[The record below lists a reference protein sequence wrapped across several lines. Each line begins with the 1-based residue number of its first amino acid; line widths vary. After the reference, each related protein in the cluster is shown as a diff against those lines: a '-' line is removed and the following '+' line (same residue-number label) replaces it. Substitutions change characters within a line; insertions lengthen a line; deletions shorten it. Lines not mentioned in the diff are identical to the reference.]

1 MFFDSKNGNQ
11 NNADENNISKSL
23 SRIEQD
29 NSNNDNNEISISDS
43 NDIFNY
49 PSPKKML
56 SEMNQL
62 SKRIR
67 ENEYENEFN
76 NRTRVEEL
84 RTKYIPTLK
93 RFDNDS
99 INKKTPYKITNK
111 INKRFNQINIHLNK
125 NKIIDKKILKP
136 NMNINSINQ
145 FLKTDGNNDKKV
157 KAFDF
162 STKNK
167 FFTELLNEDCNY
179 VNNIKK
185 ISKKDLLSNNIDN
198 EKIIILLDKNRE
210 IMNLISKI
218 EDRYKTLRNEY
229 IFLYKNINNISIC
242 NSNLIN
248 SKNEY
253 ENYISKENINLNKK
267 LQSYESI
274 FTSMTNYIN
283 DISKIFNLTQINFIE
298 IKQNIINAN
307 IKSDEII
314 SNFVDI
320 LKENINY
327 IAEYI
332 KERIKFKNNN
342 LSFKT
347 KYLVK
352 KKYQ

>member
-1 MFFDSKNGNQ
+1 
-11 NNADENNISKSL
+11 
-23 SRIEQD
+23 
-29 NSNNDNNEISISDS
+29 
-43 NDIFNY
+43 
-49 PSPKKML
+49 
-56 SEMNQL
+56 
-62 SKRIR
+62 
-67 ENEYENEFN
+67 
-76 NRTRVEEL
+76 
-84 RTKYIPTLK
+84 
-93 RFDNDS
+93 
-99 INKKTPYKITNK
+99 
-111 INKRFNQINIHLNK
+111 
-125 NKIIDKKILKP
+125 
-136 NMNINSINQ
+136 MNINSINK
-145 FLKTDGNNDKKV
+145 FLKTDESNDKKV
-157 KAFDF
+157 RVFDF

-210 IMNLISKI
+210 ILNLISKI

-253 ENYISKENINLNKK
+253 EKYISKENINLNKK

-298 IKQNIINAN
+298 IKKNIINAN

-314 SNFVDI
+314 PNFVDMYSRSSSEDDSISI
-320 LKENINY
+320 LRSRLW
-327 IAEYI
+327 ASS
-332 KERIKFKNNN
+332 RISNSLESKRG
-342 LSFKT
+342 LAT
-347 KYLVK
+347 PA
-352 KKYQ
+352 